1 MPTLIMGTRE
11 KTLWK
16 KAIFSALTKKINFRR
31 SSDESI
37 IDNRINFRRD
47 DFFPDVAIRVRIRV
61 FYYFSIMGRV
71 VCRPGPKYQNTP

>member
-1 MPTLIMGTRE
+1 ME
-11 KTLWK
+11 KGDFLG
-16 KAIFSALTKKINFRR
+16 AHKKINFRR